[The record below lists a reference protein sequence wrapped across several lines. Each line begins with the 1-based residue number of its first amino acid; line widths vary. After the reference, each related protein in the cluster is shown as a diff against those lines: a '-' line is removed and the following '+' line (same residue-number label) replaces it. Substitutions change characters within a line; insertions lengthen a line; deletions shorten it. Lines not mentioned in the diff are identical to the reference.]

1 MDTEEEYYPDMNFE
15 PDIIVSEEGSPRF
28 RIVVEAKL
36 SLDDLERAESTL
48 KRYMLGMGVPLGLIV
63 SPRRL
68 VIYRDSFTSF
78 SDDSVKRIG
87 AFDIPLNLFPSNVNR
102 PAPRNTVPSSEQE
115 FAFQRDVQAW
125 LEEIASTHVIRD
137 FSPDGREAL
146 TEHVLPALVGGV
158 VRAAGPRELRAS

>member
-1 MDTEEEYYPDMNFE
+1 MNFE

-28 RIVVEAKL
+28 RIAIEAKL
-36 SLDDLERAESTL
+36 SLDSLEQAESTL

-63 SPRRL
+63 SPGQL
-68 VIYRDSFTSF
+68 VIYRDSFASF

-87 AFDIPLNLFPSNVNR
+87 VFDIPRNLFPSNVDR
-102 PAPRNTVPSSEQE
+102 PARRDTVPSSEQE
-115 FAFQRDVQAW
+115 FAFQRDVQTW
-125 LEEIASTHVIRD
+125 LEEIASTHEIRD